1 MKSKLLKTLVLSAVL
16 VGTSLMANEALY
28 QSCVGCHGAGG
39 EKKAL
44 GKSEVISN
52 MSEKDLNN
60 ALNGYKNGTYG
71 KAMKGLM
78 KGQVSKLS
86 KDDIASLSKYIVTL
100 KK

>member
-1 MKSKLLKTLVLSAVL
+1 MKSKLFKTIVVSAIL
-16 VGTSLMANEALY
+16 TGTSLLANQALY
-28 QSCVGCHGAGG
+28 KSCVGCHGASG

-44 GKSEVISN
+44 GKSEIISN
-52 MSEKDLNN
+52 MSEEDLNT

-86 KDDIASLSKYIVTL
+86 KDDIALLSKYITTL